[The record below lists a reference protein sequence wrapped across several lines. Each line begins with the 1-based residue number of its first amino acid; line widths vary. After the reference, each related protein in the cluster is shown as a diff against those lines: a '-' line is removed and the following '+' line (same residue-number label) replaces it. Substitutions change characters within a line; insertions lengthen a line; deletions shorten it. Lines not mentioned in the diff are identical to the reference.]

1 MTFDSALRLY
11 FITEEVRET
20 NYSKLAATNRPV
32 KKVLAYHKGR
42 NAAKATKEEADNLCP
57 EIHVYVRARVMLT
70 TNLWTEIGLVN
81 RSIGSIYNLGW
92 DYGQDPS
99 ASMPSLLLVKFD
111 EYKGPAFPHCD
122 VGIILVFPVTR

>member
-32 KKVLAYHKGR
+32 KKVLAHHKGR

-81 RSIGSIYNLGW
+81 RSIGSIYDLRW

-111 EYKGPAFPHCD
+111 KYKGPAFPHCD
-122 VGIILVFPVTR
+122 VGIIPVFPVTR